1 MAATADD
8 VARAAG
14 VSVSTVSRALSAPQ
28 KVAPDTRLRVVQA
41 AETLRYRPSRAA
53 RDLATGRTNNIGLV
67 IPDLE
72 NPYFSS
78 LTKAFQS
85 GAHMQGYQLFVID
98 TDEDATREPEVL
110 GRLAGDVDGII
121 LCSPRAADDQLL
133 AVASEVRV
141 VTTNRRIP
149 GIASVLID
157 EAGSMGQAMRHLV
170 ALGHRQIA
178 YAGGPL
184 TSWSDQHRRAAFTA
198 FGEADDGVALHD
210 LGSFLPY
217 FSGGVAAADLLLA
230 TPATAVIAFNDLMA
244 LGLLDRIKSR
254 GVEVPRQMSIASF
267 DNTMFAS
274 AVTPHLTSVDFPRR
288 MLARHALELLLSR
301 GRPAAGSAGEE
312 SPSKTLTTQLTIRAS
327 SGPAP
332 ETTRSPRTEA

>member
-14 VSVSTVSRALSAPQ
+14 VSLSTVSRALSAPQ
-28 KVAPDTRLRVVQA
+28 KVAPETRIRVVQA

-85 GAHMQGYQLFVID
+85 GAHMQGQQLFVID

-110 GRLAGDVDGII
+110 ARLAGDVDGII
-121 LCSPRAADDQLL
+121 MCSPRAADGQLL
-133 AVASEVRV
+133 AVASDVRI
-141 VTTNRRIP
+141 VTTNRRVP
-149 GIASVLID
+149 GIPAVLID
-157 EAGSMGQAMRHLV
+157 ESGSMGQAMRHLV
-170 ALGHRQIA
+170 ALGHREIA

-184 TSWSDQHRRAAFTA
+184 TSWADGHRRRSFNAFT
-198 FGEADDGVALHD
+198 EVDDTVNLHD
-210 LGSFLPY
+210 LGSFQPY

-244 LGLLDRIKSR
+244 LGLLDRVKSR
-254 GVEVPRQMSIASF
+254 GIDVPGQLSIASF
-267 DNTMFAS
+267 DNTMFAA
-274 AVTPHLTSVDFPRR
+274 AVSPHLTSVDFPRR
-288 MLARHALELLLSR
+288 MLARYALELLLSR
-301 GRPAAGSAGEE
+301 DHVGIAGDE
-312 SPSKTLTTQLTIRAS
+312 SPCKTLTTQLTIRAS

-332 ETTRSPRTEA
+332 SNHK

>member
-14 VSVSTVSRALSAPQ
+14 VSVSTVSRALSAPE
-28 KVAPDTRLRVVQA
+28 KVAAQTRIRVVEAAQA
-41 AETLRYRPSRAA
+41 LRYRPSRAA
-53 RDLATGRTNNIGLV
+53 RDLATGRTNNIALV

-85 GAHMQGYQLFVID
+85 GAHMQGLQLFVID

-110 GRLAGDVDGII
+110 ARLAGDVDGVI
-121 LCSPRAADDQLL
+121 LCSPRASDEQLL
-133 AVASEVRV
+133 AVADEVRV
-141 VTTNRRIP
+141 VTTNRHVP
-149 GIASVLID
+149 GLPAVLID
-157 EAGSMGQAMRHLV
+157 EEGSMGQAMRHLM
-170 ALGHRQIA
+170 ALGHREIA

-184 TSWSDQHRRAAFTA
+184 TSWSDRHRRAAFNG
-198 FGEADDGVALHD
+198 FGEADETVRLHD
-210 LGSFLPY
+210 LGSFMPY

-230 TPATAVIAFNDLMA
+230 TPATAVVAFNDLMA
-244 LGLLDRIKSR
+244 LGLLDRVKSR
-254 GVEVPRQMSIASF
+254 GVQVPAELSIASF

-301 GRPAAGSAGEE
+301 EQPLAGTAGAQ
-312 SPSKTLTTQLTIRAS
+312 PPCKTLTTQLTIRAS

-332 ETTRSPRTEA
+332 SNHK